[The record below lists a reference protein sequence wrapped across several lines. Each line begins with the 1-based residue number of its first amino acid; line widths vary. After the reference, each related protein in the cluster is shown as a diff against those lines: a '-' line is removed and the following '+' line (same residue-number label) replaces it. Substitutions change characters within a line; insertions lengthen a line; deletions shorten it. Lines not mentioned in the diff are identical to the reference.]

1 MTYLQ
6 FNAWVTHER
15 LDDEVI
21 AINLETGAYFALDG
35 TAADAWT
42 LAAAGSS
49 TDDIVT
55 ALAARYEKAPATI
68 PADVSAFV
76 AELVEQGLAS
86 ETADAPT
93 PADDAAPL
101 PTGGNARREYL
112 PPSLLRYDD
121 LADLLLLDPIHEV
134 DDVGW
139 PIARTE

>member
-21 AINLETGAYFALDG
+21 AINLETGAYFALDAA
-35 TAADAWT
+35 AADAWT
-42 LAAAGSS
+42 LFAAGSS
-49 TDDIVT
+49 TDEVVT
-55 ALAARYEKAPATI
+55 GLAARYATSPDTL
-68 PADVSAFV
+68 PADVSAFA
-76 AELVEQGLAS
+76 AELVEQGLAT

-101 PTGGNARREYL
+101 PAAGDEPRAYT

-121 LADLLLLDPIHEV
+121 LADMLLLDPIHEV

>member
-15 LDDEVI
+15 LDSEVI

-35 TAADAWT
+35 VAADTWT
-42 LAAAGSS
+42 LAASGSS
-49 TDDIVT
+49 TDEIVA
-55 ALAARYEKAPATI
+55 ALDARYETSAETLRT
-68 PADVSAFV
+68 DVAAFV
-76 AELVEQGLAS
+76 AELVEQGLAT
-86 ETADAPT
+86 ETTEAPS
-93 PADDAAPL
+93 PAEGVAPL
-101 PTGGNARREYL
+101 PAGDALSPYQ